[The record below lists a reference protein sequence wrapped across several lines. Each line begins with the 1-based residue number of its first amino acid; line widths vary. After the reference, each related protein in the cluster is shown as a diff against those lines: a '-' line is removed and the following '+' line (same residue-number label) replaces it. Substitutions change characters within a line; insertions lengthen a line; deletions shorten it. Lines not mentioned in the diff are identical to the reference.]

1 MLIPSRTR
9 ISDTL
14 QIWAALRRRPVSP
27 RQRLLWTLGNLM
39 MFAGLYLLLY
49 VGGIYVQNDYQRLA
63 ARGDNDLEVPRTMI
77 SASVPEVAPQLAQV
91 APKSTT
97 TAQSSTSAPVA
108 SSLPQLGTIS
118 SAMPSAAQ
126 VAHVSTVERVVIP
139 SIALDSKVIEVGWS
153 TQKIDGKLAA
163 VWDVAEYAIGQ
174 HHGSANPGEG
184 GNIVLAGH
192 VGGYGHVF
200 RDLFYVH
207 PGEQV
212 IVYSAGQEFL
222 YVVQERLIVE
232 EDDAPLA
239 QRIENT
245 KLIGP
250 TDHEQITM
258 ITCWPPKGPDK
269 FKQRV
274 VIHAL
279 PFSAPV
285 TPNPDTSTIR

>member
-1 MLIPSRTR
+1 
-9 ISDTL
+9 
-14 QIWAALRRRPVSP
+14 
-27 RQRLLWTLGNLM
+27 M
-39 MFAGLYLLLY
+39 MFAGLYLLFY

-97 TAQSSTSAPVA
+97 IAQSSTSTPAA

-118 SAMPSAAQ
+118 SDMPSAAQ

-207 PGEQV
+207 PGDQV
-212 IVYSAGQEFL
+212 TVYSAGQEFL

-245 KLIGP
+245 KLIGS

-274 VIHAL
+274 VIHAV

-285 TPNPDTSTIR
+285 APNPDTSTIR

>member
-97 TAQSSTSAPVA
+97 IAPSSTSTPAA

-118 SAMPSAAQ
+118 SDMPSAAQ
-126 VAHVSTVERVVIP
+126 VAHVYSVERVVIP
-139 SIALDSKVIEVGWS
+139 SWS
-153 TQKIDGKLAA
+153 PM
-163 VWDVAEYAIGQ
+163 V
-174 HHGSANPGEG
+174 SP
-184 GNIVLAGH
+184 
-192 VGGYGHVF
+192 
-200 RDLFYVH
+200 R
-207 PGEQV
+207 P
-212 IVYSAGQEFL
+212 
-222 YVVQERLIVE
+222 
-232 EDDAPLA
+232 
-239 QRIENT
+239 
-245 KLIGP
+245 
-250 TDHEQITM
+250 
-258 ITCWPPKGPDK
+258 
-269 FKQRV
+269 
-274 VIHAL
+274 
-279 PFSAPV
+279 
-285 TPNPDTSTIR
+285 